1 MYCLFTIPHRT
12 LVSTHIQFAGS
23 SGYKMVQLHPKYW
36 QYLLRILIMGVRY
49 RTFMANSKS
58 DLCCAFAVSNLVLW
72 CVTHENKS
80 RLDWFIWHLMPR
92 GHAKVLGKAI
102 PFISRKICDGTCATQ
117 RFDNFSFI
125 EIPYY
130 YVQTLFMWKNILH
143 FVVC

>member
-23 SGYKMVQLHPKYW
+23 SGYKMVQLHPNIYNIYCVFW
-36 QYLLRILIMGVRY
+36 SWGWDIGRLWRILSLIIVVHLLLAISCY
-49 RTFMANSKS
+49 DAS
-58 DLCCAFAVSNLVLW
+58 
-72 CVTHENKS
+72 HENKS